1 MQIKPN
7 GTAIMGNVRIIASIL
22 SKSSMNLK
30 SKYVRSRTA
39 MNTTISQ
46 VVSVMLKYFH
56 TSTVI
61 PPPTSNA
68 ITAAQGTAFIGFIK
82 SAKPTSIRIP

>member
-1 MQIKPN
+1 
-7 GTAIMGNVRIIASIL
+7 
-22 SKSSMNLK
+22 
-30 SKYVRSRTA
+30 

-56 TSTVI
+56 TSAVT
-61 PPPTSNA
+61 PPPTINA

-82 SAKPTSIRIP
+82 SANPTSIRIP